1 VTPTQTVMGF
11 EKLERGEE
19 QGSRGIMSPSVRAS
33 ESEFGS
39 DHPMDRVRYPL
50 PIKGLF
56 GCDLTLGCL
65 ATDLGGGVY
74 KLRFV
79 SGLHQIS
86 RAEAPTNEFNLILFG
101 GHLQPSRP

>member
-1 VTPTQTVMGF
+1 MNNSYFISMIAALSG
-11 EKLERGEE
+11 
-19 QGSRGIMSPSVRAS
+19 
-33 ESEFGS
+33 
-39 DHPMDRVRYPL
+39 Y
-50 PIKGLF
+50 KGLF

-79 SGLHQIS
+79 SGPHQIS
-86 RAEAPTNEFNLILFG
+86 RAEAPTNEFNPILFG